1 MCLRQKIDSE
11 ERTFAQNHEVQAMEK
26 LNEIVS
32 IITII
37 IIHYNIIQQEIKN
50 IHLNYLYGELMWQTD
65 AGRKEKEKSLL
76 KNLSFTSTQFIYF
89 EKNNLYKRI
98 KEYLKRKWLEG
109 KSFLTKIN
117 SIRKIYQIL

>member
-50 IHLNYLYGELMWQTD
+50 IHSNYLYGELMWQKD
-65 AGRKEKEKSLL
+65 AGRKRSLL
-76 KNLSFTSTQFIYF
+76 KN
-89 EKNNLYKRI
+89 
-98 KEYLKRKWLEG
+98 
-109 KSFLTKIN
+109 
-117 SIRKIYQIL
+117 